1 MKRII
6 CIALLLAASM
16 TAFGQEE
23 KKEQAKTGIN
33 FGPLPAIGYSSDL
46 GWHYG
51 ALTDIYWYGD
61 GSKYPEYIWKANV
74 EASWYSKG
82 NSVYH
87 SFFDSK
93 YLIPGLRVSAA
104 ISYFGNKTTNFYGFN
119 GSSSL
124 YVPELDRITVN
135 GKTNDYVPEGQGFY
149 LMKRNIFRVA
159 TCFQGKFGD
168 SNWGWAGGLTYWWI
182 TTGHAENKSL
192 AGYDKKAGTPAT
204 DLSLYDLYVKHDII
218 PEQEKAGGHHL
229 ELKAGVVFDTRD
241 HENNPTRG
249 TNLEV
254 YFFGSPDILNGDRG
268 GYRND
273 YLKLA
278 VHFKQFFP
286 LVKDRL
292 VFGGHL
298 AYQGLIAGNAP
309 YYMLQSIQ
317 AINMKQINTE
327 GLGSTC
333 TLRGT
338 IANRLQ
344 GNGYAWANLELRW
357 SFVKFRWINQNW
369 TLATNPFFDM
379 GMIVQPYRAEQMKS
393 LLTDLTPVNAF
404 TTKDKE
410 GNVTGTTAM
419 LAKDFYTEQS
429 EGLHMSAGIGLHVI
443 MNQNFN
449 INFEF
454 GKAFYDG
461 KSFGWANNDGSGIG
475 INIGLNYIF

>member
-1 MKRII
+1 MKKLM
-6 CIALLLAASM
+6 IAAVLLIGCTLSVRA
-16 TAFGQEE
+16 QEV
-23 KKEQAKTGIN
+23 AKTGLN
-33 FGPLPAIGYSSDL
+33 FGPLPAVGYSSDL

-51 ALTDIYWYGD
+51 ALSDIYWYGD
-61 GSKYPEYIWKANV
+61 GSTYPDYVWKGNV
-74 EASWYSKG
+74 EISRYSKG
-82 NSVYH
+82 NTVLH

-104 ISYFGNKTTNFYGFN
+104 VSWFGNKTTNFYGFN
-119 GSSSL
+119 GASSL
-124 YVPELDRITVN
+124 YVPELDKIT
-135 GKTNDYVPEGQGFY
+135 EAAQGLY
-149 LMKRNIFRVA
+149 LMKRDIFRVQ
-159 TCFQGKFGD
+159 TCFQGAFGD
-168 SNWGWAGGLTYWWI
+168 SHWGWAAGITYWNI
-182 TTGHAENKSL
+182 KTGHAENKGL
-192 AGYDKKAGTPAT
+192 LGFDRKAGKPAE
-204 DLSLYDLYVKHDII
+204 DLSLYDVYVKNGVI
-218 PEQEKAGGHHL
+218 PEAEKNGGQHL
-229 ELKAGVVFDTRD
+229 EFKAGVVYDTRD

-254 YFFGSPDILNGDRG
+254 YVFGSPDFISKHDNS
-268 GYRND
+268 

-286 LVKDRL
+286 LTDRL

-317 AINMKQINTE
+317 SINMKQINTE

-338 IANRLQ
+338 ITNRLQ
-344 GNGYAWANLELRW
+344 GNSYAWMNTELRW
-357 SFVKFRWINQNW
+357 SFAKFRWINQNW

-379 GMIVQPYRAEQMKS
+379 GMIVSPYRSEQMKN
-393 LLTDLTPVNAF
+393 LLN
-404 TTKDKE
+404 DKQPI
-410 GNVTGTTAM
+410 
-419 LAKDFYTEQS
+419 AKVGDKTYSVSDFYTQQKDK
-429 EGLHMSAGIGLHVI
+429 LHMSAGIGLHVI

-454 GKAFYDG
+454 GKGFYDG
-461 KSFGWANNDGSGIG
+461 SQFGWANNDGTGLG